1 MATDLVTFKL
11 DEKFLQEVDDAVEHS
26 NFSSRTDFIRAALR
40 DKVDEV
46 KFKEIYEQLGKL
58 KGAGKRKRQ
67 TTDAEIHRVRE
78 QALQNLIKKK
88 GWKLD

>member
-11 DEKFLQEVDDAVEHS
+11 DEKFLQEVDAVS
-26 NFSSRTDFIRAALR
+26 GRSGFSSRTDFIRAALR

-46 KFKEIYEQLGKL
+46 KFKEIYERLGKL

-67 TTDAEIHRVRE
+67 TTDAEIHQVRE

>member
-11 DEKFLQEVDDAVEHS
+11 DDKFLKEVDDVVERSSFS
-26 NFSSRTDFIRAALR
+26 NRTDFIRAALR

-46 KFKEIYEQLGKL
+46 KFKEIYERLGKF
-58 KGAGKRKRQ
+58 KGISKKK
-67 TTDAEIHRVRE
+67 TTDAEIHRIRE
-78 QALQNLIKKK
+78 QALQELIRRK